1 MTQGH
6 VVAIY
11 LHGPKGAELSSV
23 QEVTAIP
30 GRGLQ
35 GDRLFRSEAGKLN
48 PDQELTLI
56 ESEVIDAVAEETGLP
71 LQASQTRRQII
82 TSGVRLNDLVDC
94 EFKVGEVAVRGH
106 RFCQPCEHL
115 ESLTQPGVLAAYHDR
130 GGLRA
135 QIVSGGT
142 IRVRDAILV

>member
-56 ESEVIDAVAEETGLP
+56 ESELIDAVAKETGLRLRP
-71 LQASQTRRQII
+71 SQTRRQII
-82 TSGVRLNDLVDC
+82 TSGVRLNDLVGRD
-94 EFKVGEVAVRGH
+94 FKIGEVLVRGH

-115 ESLTQPGVLAAYHDR
+115 ESLTQPGIMAAYHDR

-135 QIVSGGT
+135 QIITGGT
-142 IRVRDAILV
+142 IRVGDVIQV